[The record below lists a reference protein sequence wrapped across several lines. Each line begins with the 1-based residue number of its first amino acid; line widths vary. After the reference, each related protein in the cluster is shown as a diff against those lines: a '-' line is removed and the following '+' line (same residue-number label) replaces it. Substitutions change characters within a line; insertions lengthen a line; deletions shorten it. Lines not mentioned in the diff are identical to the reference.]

1 MKGTKK
7 QVRLYD
13 FRSPDKFSKEQIR
26 TLALMHE
33 NFARIAQTAL
43 SAQMRMAI
51 QLQLVFTEQTPY
63 QQFLRSLRD
72 PVVLAVLNM
81 PPLPG
86 NALLDLESHLVF
98 SLVDRLLGGPG
109 TSPDLRRSLTEI
121 ESSMLRRILAVLLD
135 SLTEAWRNVGQV
147 RAALESVETNPLFAQ
162 FLPPGEMVVLLGF
175 RCQMGK
181 AEGSLRLCLPY
192 SLLEPVLPY
201 LTARYWMLRQAGKEE
216 ASPERMAENLRP
228 VRVPLSVELGRR
240 RLRMEELLR
249 LKVGDVVVLERG
261 VGEPLEVF
269 VRNRLKFRARPGR
282 LGRFLAV
289 EILERVEGEEADER

>member
-43 SAQMRMAI
+43 SAQLRTAL
-51 QLQLVFTEQTPY
+51 QLQLVSTEQLPY
-63 QQFLRSLRD
+63 QQFHRSLGD
-72 PVVLAVLNM
+72 PVVLGVLNM
-81 PPLPG
+81 APLPG
-86 NALLDLESHLVF
+86 NALLDLEPRLVF
-98 SLVDRLLGGPG
+98 ALVDRLLGGPG
-109 TSPDLRRSLTEI
+109 ISLDLRRSLTEI
-121 ESSMLRRILAVLLD
+121 EASMLRRLLGIFLD

-147 RAALESVETNPLFAQ
+147 RASLESLETNPLFAQ
-162 FLPPGEMVVLLGF
+162 FLPPGEMVVVLGF

-181 AEGSLRLCLPY
+181 TEGSLRLCLPY

-201 LTARYWMLRQAGKEE
+201 LTARYWMLRQAKGES
-216 ASPERMAENLRP
+216 SPQQMAENLHP
-228 VRVPLSVELGRR
+228 VKVPISVELGRKK
-240 RLRMEELLR
+240 LRIGDLLR
-249 LKVGDVVVLERG
+249 LKVGDVVVLERKT
-261 VGEPLEVF
+261 GEPLDVL
-269 VRNRLKFRARPGR
+269 VRQRLKFRARPGR

>member
-1 MKGTKK
+1 M
-7 QVRLYD
+7 RLYD

-43 SAQMRMAI
+43 SAQLRTAI
-51 QLQLVFTEQTPY
+51 QLQLVSTEQTPY
-63 QQFLRSLRD
+63 QQFLRSLQD
-72 PVVLAVLNM
+72 PVVLAVLNL

-86 NALLDLESHLVF
+86 NSLLDLESPLVF

-121 ESSMLRRILAVLLD
+121 ESSMLRRILVVFLD

-162 FLPPGEMVVLLGF
+162 FLPPAEMVVLLGF

-181 AEGSLRLCLPY
+181 TEGNLRLCLPY
-192 SLLEPVLPY
+192 SLLEPVLPF
-201 LTARYWMLRQAGKEE
+201 LTARYWMLRQAGKAES
-216 ASPERMAENLRP
+216 SPERMMENLRP

-240 RLRMEELLR
+240 RLRIGDLLR
-249 LKVGDVVVLERG
+249 LKVGDVLVLERG
-261 VGEPLEVF
+261 VGEPLNVF
-269 VRNRLKFRARPGR
+269 VHRRLKFRARPGR